1 MPTYDYKCTECGI
14 IFEVFQ
20 KMSDE
25 PIENCLE
32 CNGEVR
38 RLIGGGLTPIFKGNG
53 FYETDYKAKS
63 NKTVEPAKNTATK
76 NGENKTKNDS
86 PNTEKNEA
94 KSQSKKI
101 ENAEIQKTEKKK
113 IE

>member
-1 MPTYDYKCTECGI
+1 MPTYDYKCRECGI

-32 CNGEVR
+32 CNGEVH
-38 RLIGGGLTPIFKGNG
+38 RLIGRGLTPIFKGNG

-63 NKTVEPAKNTATK
+63 NKAVEPSKNTSTK
-76 NGENKTKNDS
+76 NVENKTIKDS
-86 PNTEKNEA
+86 HNSEKDEG
-94 KSQSKKI
+94 KSQSSKT
-101 ENAEIQKTEKKK
+101 ENAESQKTDKKK